1 MDSGNSGGMQSSGG
15 EEDYD
20 PRAAADSSFNPIF
33 NHLSPPPPT
42 IYDPSTNLSNF
53 YNPPLTNPYFTP
65 QSQTLSVHPQNF
77 KQNQTP
83 LQPTNETTGVVPS
96 HSQLTTRQNDQ
107 DQTTQASRNPKKRS
121 RASRRAPTTVLTTD
135 TSNFRAMVQEFTGIP
150 APPFTQSSSFPR
162 SRLDLFS
169 TPSSIRSNINIT
181 QTPSS
186 YQTLLLRP
194 LPQKLQPSRSSST
207 FFEDSNNNST
217 ILSAQSPLLY
227 PNSPELGFFKH
238 HPRGMIH
245 QMQNP
250 NHSNNFLESSL
261 SNSSLFGS
269 KSGHDFSLGMPSQS
283 NLKINALEEF
293 GLSYSQV
300 NNAGLPHLISPENR
314 NNFVRNATNE
324 KQNNYPATNFLD
336 GKTTTNNVPNSGTR
350 GTSEGMMEPWICSSD

>member
-1 MDSGNSGGMQSSGG
+1 MDSGNSGSMQSSGG

-20 PRAAADSSFNPIF
+20 PRAADSCFNPIF

-53 YNPPLTNPYFTP
+53 YNPPLNNPFFTP
-65 QSQTLSVHPQNF
+65 QSQTLPFHPHNF
-77 KQNQTP
+77 KQNQAP
-83 LQPTNETTGVVPS
+83 QPRNETTGVVL
-96 HSQLTTRQNDQ
+96 SQSQTSTRQNDQ
-107 DQTTQASRNPKKRS
+107 DQTTQVARNPKKRS

-169 TPSSIRSNINIT
+169 TPSSIRSSINIT

-186 YQTLLLRP
+186 YHTLLLRP
-194 LPQKLQPSRSSST
+194 LPQKLQPPRSSFT
-207 FFEDSNNNST
+207 FFDNNDT
-217 ILSAQSPLLY
+217 ILSAQSPLLF
-227 PNSPELGFFKH
+227 PNSSELGFLKH
-238 HPRGMIH
+238 QPRGMI

-250 NHSNNFLESSL
+250 NQSSFLESSL

-269 KSGHDFSLGMPSQS
+269 GHDFSLGRPSQP

-293 GLSYSQV
+293 GLSYGQV
-300 NNAGLPHLISPENR
+300 NNAQVPGLPDLISPENG
-314 NNFVRNATNE
+314 NNFARNE
-324 KQNNYPATNFLD
+324 KQNNHPATNFYD
-336 GKTTTNNVPNSGTR
+336 GKRTTDNVSNSATK